1 MNNSRPS
8 ARPSESHP
16 DPARPDDPII
26 PNPGDP
32 YPGHPDP
39 AYPSADHPA
48 GKQQPAEGEHKQQPA
63 EGGQSSHQADRDHRP
78 AGDRQAPAR
87 GGLGDPSPGDENPRP
102 TEPSSR

>member
-1 MNNSRPS
+1 MNTSRPS
-8 ARPSESHP
+8 ARPSENHP
-16 DPARPDDPII
+16 DPALPDDPII

-48 GKQQPAEGEHKQQPA
+48 GKQQPAEG
-63 EGGQSSHQADRDHRP
+63 GQSSHQADRDQRP

-87 GGLGDPSPGDENPRP
+87 GGLGDPSPDDENPRP
-102 TEPSSR
+102 TQPSSR